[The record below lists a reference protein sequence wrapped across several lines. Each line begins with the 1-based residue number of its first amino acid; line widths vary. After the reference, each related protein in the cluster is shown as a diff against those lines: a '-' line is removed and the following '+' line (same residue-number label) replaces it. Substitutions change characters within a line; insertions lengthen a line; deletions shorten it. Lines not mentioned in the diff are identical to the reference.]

1 MQTAKRPVHL
11 NLFQIRLPIAGVM
24 SILHRLCGVL
34 LFLFLPAFSWLLH
47 VSIADADAWRGVVAG
62 LATPLGRS
70 FLILLL
76 WALLHHLLAGIR
88 YLLLDIDLGV
98 DRPVYRQTAWAVV
111 IAAPLLA
118 LLVGVLL

>member
-47 VSIADADAWRGVVAG
+47 ASIADAETWRGIVAW
-62 LATPLGRS
+62 LATPFGRV
-70 FLILLL
+70 FLILSM

-88 YLLLDIDLGV
+88 YLLLDLDLGV
-98 DRPVYRQTAWAVV
+98 DRPAYRLTAWAVV
-111 IAAPLLA
+111 LAAPLLA